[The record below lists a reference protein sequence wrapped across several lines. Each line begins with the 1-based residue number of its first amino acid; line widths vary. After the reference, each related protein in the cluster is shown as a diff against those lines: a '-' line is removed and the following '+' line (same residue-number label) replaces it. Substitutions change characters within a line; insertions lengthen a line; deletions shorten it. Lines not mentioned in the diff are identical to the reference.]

1 MAGNPL
7 IYGMG
12 CEALREFAPLHRGLF
27 SLLVVVVVLLWSPLS
42 APGQEKIS
50 VSGITESIED
60 VTLSLS
66 VAGTVSRVFFDEG
79 DKVKRGQC
87 ILELDRR
94 LEELEVA
101 RRKLIWE
108 SKAEVESAE
117 ARVLTLKSQ
126 LKSTRDLFE
135 STGSV
140 SREELEEK
148 ELEYKLAVAEQKR
161 LVMEEEKQRI
171 EYEMALENLSKRRL
185 PSPIGGVVIKL
196 FLDVGESCEPEQ
208 PLAHVV
214 DPGKCLFICNL
225 EEWLG
230 RTLKPGQVVDLAIR
244 TGYETIAKKGNIVFV
259 SPVVDAASG
268 LLEVKAQF
276 ENQDGEVRPGVAGS
290 MLLKAP

>member
-1 MAGNPL
+1 MAGKPL
-7 IYGMG
+7 VYGMG
-12 CEALREFAPLHRGLF
+12 CEALRGSASLHRGLF
-27 SLLVVVVVLLWSPLS
+27 SLLAVAVFLLWSPL
-42 APGQEKIS
+42 PIFGQEKIS

-185 PSPIGGVVIKL
+185 PSPIGGVTIKL

-214 DPGKCLFICNL
+214 DPSKCLFICNL

-244 TGYETIAKKGNIVFV
+244 TGYETIAKKGDIVFV

-268 LLEVKAQF
+268 LLEVKAEF

-290 MLLKAP
+290 MLLTAP

>member
-1 MAGNPL
+1 MAL
-7 IYGMG
+7 T
-12 CEALREFAPLHRGLF
+12 
-27 SLLVVVVVLLWSPLS
+27 VLLLLSPLPS
-42 APGQEKIS
+42 PGQETLS

-79 DKVKRGQC
+79 DPVKRGQC

-94 LEELEVA
+94 LEQLEVD

-108 SKAEVESAE
+108 SKAEVESAH

-126 LKSTRDLFE
+126 LESTRDLFQ

-148 ELEYKLAVAEQKR
+148 ELEYNLAVAEQKR
-161 LVMEEEKQRI
+161 LAMEEEKQRI
-171 EYEMALENLSKRRL
+171 EYEMAVENLSKRRL
-185 PSPIGGVVIKL
+185 TSPIGGVVIKL

-214 DPGKCLFICNL
+214 DPTRCLFICNM

-230 RTLKPGQVVDLAIR
+230 RTLKPGQVVDLAIN
-244 TGYETIAKKGNIVFV
+244 TGYETVAKKGKIVFA
-259 SPVVDAASG
+259 SPVVDPASG
-268 LLEVKAQF
+268 LLEVKAAF
-276 ENQDGEVRPGVAGS
+276 ENRDGEVRPGVSGS

>member
-1 MAGNPL
+1 MAGKPL
-7 IYGMG
+7 VYGMG
-12 CEALREFAPLHRGLF
+12 CEALRGSASLHRGLF
-27 SLLVVVVVLLWSPLS
+27 SLLAVAVFLLWSPL
-42 APGQEKIS
+42 PIFGQEKIS

-185 PSPIGGVVIKL
+185 PSPIGGVIIKL

-214 DPGKCLFICNL
+214 DPSKCLFICNL

-268 LLEVKAQF
+268 LLEVKAEF
-276 ENQDGEVRPGVAGS
+276 ENQDGEVRPGVSGS
-290 MLLKAP
+290 MLLTAP